1 MPREGYK
8 KADDVQ
14 DLRTYTYHF
23 RTEFIFL
30 EKICFVVCLLLNS
43 SLYKIPEENNRKD
56 KPAIFQFINKDMWI
70 EIWIYDYNFILLK
83 ENPNK
88 TTTSTQTKNPNT
100 MNI

>member
-1 MPREGYK
+1 MLLNACLVPREGYK

-30 EKICFVVCLLLNS
+30 EKICLVLCLLLNS

-56 KPAIFQFINKDMWI
+56 KPAIFQFINKDMGI
-70 EIWIYDYNFILLK
+70 EI
-83 ENPNK
+83 
-88 TTTSTQTKNPNT
+88 
-100 MNI
+100 